1 MRLTEARIRSIV
13 RGVIRESINDRAPVF
28 PPGSQAR
35 LETLLKALA
44 PRIREEILESDLPA
58 VRSYMEM
65 ATDPNLLNNEEE
77 ADQQLDRARDL
88 LIYEMAESPTPA
100 VKTAALFIVNTVWSK
115 WLDGQGAD
123 ENDADALVELDHLQT
138 MIVQI
143 VSQFMPEPKGR
154 ERYIHKTIEGWIGSL
169 PDIWT
174 NQVVMARM
182 KSGMTWQDAQT

>member
-1 MRLTEARIRSIV
+1 MTLTEAQIRRIV
-13 RGVIRESINDRAPVF
+13 RGVIRESVNDRAPVF

-35 LETLLKALA
+35 LETLLKSLA

-58 VRSYMEM
+58 VRSYMAM
-65 ATDPNLLNNEEE
+65 ATDPNLPNEEE
-77 ADQQLDRARDL
+77 TDQQLDHASDL
-88 LIYEMAESPTPA
+88 MMFEMAESPTPA

-123 ENDADALVELDHLQT
+123 EDDADALVDLDHLQT

-143 VSQFMPEPKGR
+143 VGQFMPDDRYGR
-154 ERYIHKTIEGWIGSL
+154 KTIEGWIGSL

>member
-1 MRLTEARIRSIV
+1 MTLTEAQIRRIV
-13 RGVIRESINDRAPVF
+13 RGVIRESISEREPVF

-35 LETLLKALA
+35 LETLLKSLE
-44 PRIREEILESDLPA
+44 PRIRKEILESDLPA
-58 VRSYMEM
+58 VRSYMAM
-65 ATDPNLLNNEEE
+65 ATDPNLPNEEE
-77 ADQQLDRARDL
+77 TDQQLDHASDL
-88 LIYEMAESPTPA
+88 MMFEMAESPTPA

-123 ENDADALVELDHLQT
+123 EDDADALVDLDHIQT

-143 VSQFMPEPKGR
+143 VGQFMPEPKGR

>member
-1 MRLTEARIRSIV
+1 MTLTEAQIRRIV
-13 RGVIRESINDRAPVF
+13 RGVIRESISEREPVF

-35 LETLLKALA
+35 LETLLKSLE
-44 PRIREEILESDLPA
+44 PRIRKEILESDLPA
-58 VRSYMEM
+58 VRSYMAM
-65 ATDPNLLNNEEE
+65 ATDPNLPNEEE
-77 ADQQLDRARDL
+77 TDQQLDHASDL
-88 LIYEMAESPTPA
+88 MMFEMAESPTPA

-123 ENDADALVELDHLQT
+123 EDDADALVDLDHLQT

-143 VSQFMPEPKGR
+143 VGQFMPEPKGR

>member
-13 RGVIRESINDRAPVF
+13 RGVIRESISEREPVF

-35 LETLLKALA
+35 LETLLKSLE
-44 PRIREEILESDLPA
+44 PRIRKEILESDLPA
-58 VRSYMEM
+58 VRSYMAM
-65 ATDPNLLNNEEE
+65 ATDPNLPNEEE
-77 ADQQLDRARDL
+77 TDQQLDHASDL
-88 LIYEMAESPTPA
+88 MMFEMAESPTPA

-123 ENDADALVELDHLQT
+123 EDDADALVDLDHIQT

-143 VSQFMPEPKGR
+143 VGQFMPEPKGR

>member
-1 MRLTEARIRSIV
+1 MTLTEAQIRRIV
-13 RGVIRESINDRAPVF
+13 RGVIRESISEREPVF

-35 LETLLKALA
+35 LETLLKSLE
-44 PRIREEILESDLPA
+44 PRIRKEILESDLPA
-58 VRSYMEM
+58 VRSYMAM
-65 ATDPNLLNNEEE
+65 ATDPNLPNEEE
-77 ADQQLDRARDL
+77 TDQQLDHASDL
-88 LIYEMAESPTPA
+88 MMFEMAESPTPA